1 MDRIAA
7 RVRVALLAATML
19 ATGCGSA
26 DAPGAVES
34 VGPTA
39 TPAPLSEKYLAT
51 LLGYRYGPLD
61 QKITAP
67 YLIALAAHK
76 GQTNV
81 VIDSVGRSII
91 YNGDP
96 YDVSVLVFAID
107 PLHAGRS
114 ATQRELVEAIAG
126 NKELTS
132 FNLEGR
138 SAQYFESGAQRSN
151 FAWLQQTYFVIV
163 TGEDETR
170 MLRIAEALVRANS
183 SEAHYT
189 VNGLVTATDGT
200 PVEDVTVILWFAE
213 TTCCTRVVPPVYTG
227 STGRYQLSVPEG
239 TYRVE
244 FYPYGL
250 VGLGTTWWK
259 GASDFETATDLVV
272 SGRNA
277 VAIDATMPVGVRVR
291 GTVRTAGGGMANAH
305 IDAFSDATGGWVAGI
320 VAGDD
325 GRYLLRLAP
334 GRYRIVFNGPDDSRV
349 EERWWRD
356 GDRPSKSEVLVVGNK
371 DVEGI
376 DILLGSP
383 GAY

>member
-19 ATGCGSA
+19 AAGCGGA
-26 DAPGAVES
+26 DAPAAVES
-34 VGPTA
+34 ALPTP
-39 TPAPLSEKYLAT
+39 TPPPLSEKYLAP
-51 LLGYRYGPLD
+51 LLGFRYAPLD

-76 GQTNV
+76 GQTNI
-81 VIDSVGRSII
+81 VIDSVGRSIT
-91 YNGDP
+91 YNEDP

-107 PLHAGRS
+107 PLQAGRA
-114 ATQRELVEAIAG
+114 ATQKELVNAIAAG
-126 NKELTS
+126 NELTS

-138 SAQYFESGAQRSN
+138 SAQFFESETHRSN

-163 TGEDETR
+163 TGQDETK
-170 MLRIAEALVRANS
+170 MLRIAGALVRANS
-183 SEAHYT
+183 TEVHYT
-189 VNGLVTATDGT
+189 VNGVVTATDGK
-200 PVEDVTVILWFAE
+200 PVEDVTVILWFAD

-227 STGRYQLSVPEG
+227 ATGRYQLSVPEG
-239 TYRVE
+239 TYRIE

-250 VGLGTTWWK
+250 AGLGTTWWK

-272 SGRNA
+272 LGRNA
-277 VAIDATMPVGVRVR
+277 VAIDATMPVGLRVR
-291 GTVRTAGGGMANAH
+291 GTVRTSAGGLANAH
-305 IDAFSDATGGWVAGI
+305 VDVYSDATGGWVAGI
-320 VAGDD
+320 SSSDD
-325 GRYLLRLAP
+325 GRYSLRLAP
-334 GRYRIVFNGPDDSRV
+334 GRYRIAFNGPNDSRL

-356 GDRPSKSEVLVVGNK
+356 GDRSSKSEVLVLGTK

-376 DILLGSP
+376 DMLLGSA